1 MFAYLIIG
9 VELAVIYAVF
19 WFVFLREPQSN
30 DNKVKRQKNQ
40 FEADREYTAYG
51 ANRFASTSPSYTDDQ
66 ISKHSPCHSSGSAE
80 EPGRSHHKR
89 SKAECSCSLVSSSKR
104 RGRQLRLAWLPA
116 DALPPDSNV
125 IERLCHYLG
134 RKLIQISLK
143 AP

>member
-1 MFAYLIIG
+1 MFAYLLIG

-30 DNKVKRQKNQ
+30 DNKAKRQKNQ
-40 FEADREYTAYG
+40 LEADREFTAYG
-51 ANRFASTSPSYTDDQ
+51 ANHFASASPCYTDDQ
-66 ISKHSPCHSSGSAE
+66 ISKHSGCHSSTASE

-104 RGRQLRLAWLPA
+104 RARHLRLAWVPA
-116 DALPPDSNV
+116 DTLPPDSNA